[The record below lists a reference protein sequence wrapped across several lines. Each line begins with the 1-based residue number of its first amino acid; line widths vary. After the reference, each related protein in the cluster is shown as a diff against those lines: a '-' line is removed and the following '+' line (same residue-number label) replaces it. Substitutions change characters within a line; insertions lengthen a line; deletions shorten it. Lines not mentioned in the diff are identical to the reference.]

1 MQAPFEHFVLRKL
14 VNPTDVLGDAENH
27 LAKKKWITLAR
38 GEAVPEHVPQTL
50 DSAPQSL
57 ALLELGSDAAILDH
71 SFH

>member
-1 MQAPFEHFVLRKL
+1 
-14 VNPTDVLGDAENH
+14 VLGDAENH

-50 DSAPQSL
+50 DPAPQSL